1 MLSLRKLPLNFW
13 LRLTGKASTELS
25 VLGHAHIDTAW
36 LWPIAETK
44 RKCVRTFSSAI
55 RLMDSFPEFR
65 FVCSQA
71 QQLAWMKSEYP
82 DLYQRI
88 KEKVDGGQFI
98 PAGGTWV
105 EPDTNVPSGESLVR
119 QFLYGQKFFEQEFG
133 EISEIFWEPDV
144 FGYSA
149 ALPQIMRLAGV
160 KYFLTQKLS
169 WNEFNKPVRHSFL
182 WEGLDGSRVLAH
194 FPPVD
199 TYNSLANVKEV
210 LFHVGK
216 L

>member
-1 MLSLRKLPLNFW
+1 M
-13 LRLTGKASTELS
+13 
-25 VLGHAHIDTAW
+25 
-36 LWPIAETK
+36 
-44 RKCVRTFSSAI
+44 
-55 RLMDSFPEFR
+55 
-65 FVCSQA
+65 
-71 QQLAWMKSEYP
+71 
-82 DLYQRI
+82 YQKI
-88 KEKVDGGQFI
+88 KEKVDCGQFI

-199 TYNSLANVKEV
+199 TYNSMANVKEV
-210 LFHVGK
+210 LFHVENYKDHERSNESLLLYGYGDGGGGPSVEMLEQLSQIRDVDGLPVIAHRSPQEFFNGWK
-216 L
+216 QI